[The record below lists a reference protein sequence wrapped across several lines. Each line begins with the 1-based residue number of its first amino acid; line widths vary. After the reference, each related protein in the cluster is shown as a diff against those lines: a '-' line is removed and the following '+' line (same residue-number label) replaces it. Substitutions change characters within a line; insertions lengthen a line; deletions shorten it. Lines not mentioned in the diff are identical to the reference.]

1 MAILHIVSVVA
12 AIAVIV
18 AAVFIYLYLNSQSEL
33 NQLRVDPSTELG
45 SANIKLKDLEVKLK
59 DLDVKLKDLEVK
71 LKDSEANLSASNLL
85 LDVNIITKVMDDLR
99 GSEPELVELKKKLLD
114 ILRRIGL
121 SDEAKNMMR
130 TIKVED
136 LQSVRSYM
144 VMRGEKRTSLGLSEI
159 EKKYNLVFLR

>member
-1 MAILHIVSVVA
+1 MAIIHIVSVVA

-45 SANIKLKDLEVKLK
+45 SANMKLKDLEF
-59 DLDVKLKDLEVK
+59 KLKDLEVK
-71 LKDSEANLSASNLL
+71 LKDSEANLSAANLL
-85 LDVNIITKVMDDLR
+85 LDVNIIVRMRDDLR
-99 GSEPELVELKKKLLD
+99 NRNEPELVELNKKLGQL
-114 ILRRIGL
+114 LQPLGL
-121 SDEAKNMMR
+121 SEEAKNMMR

-136 LQSVRSYM
+136 LNSIRSYM
-144 VMRGEKRTSLGLSEI
+144 VMRGEKRTSLGLSGI